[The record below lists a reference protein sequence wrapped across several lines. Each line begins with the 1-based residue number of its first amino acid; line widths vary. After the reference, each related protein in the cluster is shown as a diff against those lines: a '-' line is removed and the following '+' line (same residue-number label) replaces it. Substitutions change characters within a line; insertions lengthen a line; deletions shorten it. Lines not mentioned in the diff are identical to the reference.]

1 MEIEELIQQIRE
13 DVKAVREKGQHVI
26 DATALDTY
34 LAELEETASLTK
46 EERARAH
53 ESQIEDFRAT
63 HQSNLAHY
71 SAQNQAAL
79 EMLRTVVAVGQSA
92 LRSPMLINGGA
103 AVAILGFLSN
113 AWAKGTPS
121 AVLRTLPNALLLFTA
136 GVLVAA
142 LASGFAYLSQQAF
155 TSGRERAGKRVR
167 ALVIALVVVSYLL
180 FSCGAWEAYVAFIKA
195 GV

>member
-1 MEIEELIQQIRE
+1 MEIEELIRQVRN
-13 DVKAVREKGQHVI
+13 DVKAVREKGQQVI

-46 EERARAH
+46 AERARAH
-53 ESQIEDFRAT
+53 ESQMENFKAT

-71 SAQNQAAL
+71 SAQNQHAL
-79 EMLRTVVAVGQSA
+79 EMFRTVVTVGQGA

-113 AWAKGTPS
+113 AWAKGVPS
-121 AVLRTLPNALLLFTA
+121 AVLRNLPNALLLFTA
-136 GVLVAA
+136 GVLAAA
-142 LASGFAYLSQQAF
+142 LASGFAYLAQQAF
-155 TSGRERAGKRVR
+155 TSGQERSGKRIR
-167 ALVIALVVVSYLL
+167 ALVIARVVVSYLL
-180 FSCGAWEAYVAFIKA
+180 FGSGAWEAYVAFIRA